1 MKQAKKKHK
10 ITTNATQCKNNNREN
25 SEQLFFDDRTKDY
38 KNGSD
43 KLSIP
48 CGNKQWAIKILHFT
62 NDTRFKS
69 AEYYE

>member
-48 CGNKQWAIKILHFT
+48 CGNKQ
-62 NDTRFKS
+62 
-69 AEYYE
+69 